1 MVEHGFY
8 IVVLI
13 IMMILQKL
21 QRILKTQNV
30 DNKIKLLLINLNKQY
45 CTMIEQTKLIYHLYL
60 MILQKEYY
68 LQVQIERL
76 NINQKLIQ
84 QFTTIILIQ
93 MKLVQANH
101 GKMNM
106 LVKFGGT
113 YQLRDILIMNLMIMH
128 IVEHTGV
135 DYFLEQV

>member
-113 YQLRDILIMNLMIMH
+113 CQLRDILIMNLMIMH

>member
-1 MVEHGFY
+1 MAEHGFY

-13 IMMILQKL
+13 ITMLLQKL

-113 YQLRDILIMNLMIMH
+113 CQLRDILIMNLMIMH